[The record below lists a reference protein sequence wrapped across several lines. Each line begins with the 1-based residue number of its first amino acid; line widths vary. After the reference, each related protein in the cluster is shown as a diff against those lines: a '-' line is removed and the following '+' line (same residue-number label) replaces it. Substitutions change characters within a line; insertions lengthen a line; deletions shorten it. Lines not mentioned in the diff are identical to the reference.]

1 MLHEKLTESDVK
13 KIQEEIEHR
22 KLVIRKEALESV
34 KEARAH
40 GDLSEN
46 FEYKAA
52 KQYKNKNESRIR
64 YLEKMLKN
72 AEIIEDLA
80 GSDEVGLNKVVKI
93 YIPEDEEEEGAEPEM
108 ITVNGEQKPMRSI
121 MPLAFINPEL
131 EPYGKQYLFTE
142 GCLSVRG
149 IRANV
154 ARPEF
159 VKARLTLLDGSVLE
173 LDCGGL
179 LARCLQHECDH
190 LDGFLYVDR
199 VSSAAKITLAKKL
212 KKLAATR

>member
-72 AEIIEDLA
+72 AEIIEDHA
-80 GSDEVGLNKVVKI
+80 GSDEVGLNKVVRI
-93 YIPEDEEEEGAEPEM
+93 YIPEDEEEEEYKIVKKKVYTA
-108 ITVNGEQKPMRSI
+108 KPMT
-121 MPLAFINPEL
+121 PEDAVL
-131 EPYGKQYLFTE
+131 QMNLLGHNFYIF
-142 GCLSVRG
+142 C
-149 IRANV
+149 NV
-154 ARPEF
+154 CCTF
-159 VKARLTLLDGSVLE
+159 K
-173 LDCGGL
+173 
-179 LARCLQHECDH
+179 
-190 LDGFLYVDR
+190 FLRTICAV
-199 VSSAAKITLAKKL
+199 
-212 KKLAATR
+212 

>member
-1 MLHEKLTESDVK
+1 MVHEKLTASDVE

-72 AEIIEDLA
+72 AEIIEDHSRA
-80 GSDEVGLNKVVKI
+80 DEVGLNSVVEV
-93 YIPEDEEEEGAEPEM
+93 YIPEDDETEEYKVVTSIRGSSLRGYISIESPLGKALLGHKVGE
-108 ITVNGEQKPMRSI
+108 TVSVKVNESYTYEVEIRNISKS
-121 MPLAFINPEL
+121 
-131 EPYGKQYLFTE
+131 TE
-142 GCLSVRG
+142 SEDK
-149 IRANV
+149 IRQ
-154 ARPEF
+154 F
-159 VKARLTLLDGSVLE
+159 
-173 LDCGGL
+173 
-179 LARCLQHECDH
+179 
-190 LDGFLYVDR
+190 
-199 VSSAAKITLAKKL
+199 
-212 KKLAATR
+212 

>member
-72 AEIIEDLA
+72 AEIIEDHSNA
-80 GSDEVGLNKVVKI
+80 DEVGLNSVVEV
-93 YIPEDEEEEGAEPEM
+93 YIPEDDETEEYKIVTSIRGSSLRGYISIESPLGKALLGHKVGE
-108 ITVNGEQKPMRSI
+108 TVSVKVNENYTYDVEIRNISKS
-121 MPLAFINPEL
+121 
-131 EPYGKQYLFTE
+131 TE
-142 GCLSVRG
+142 SGDK
-149 IRANV
+149 IRQ
-154 ARPEF
+154 F
-159 VKARLTLLDGSVLE
+159 
-173 LDCGGL
+173 
-179 LARCLQHECDH
+179 
-190 LDGFLYVDR
+190 
-199 VSSAAKITLAKKL
+199 
-212 KKLAATR
+212 

>member
-1 MLHEKLTESDVK
+1 MLHEKLTETDVK

-72 AEIIEDLA
+72 AEVIEDHSRA
-80 GSDEVGLNKVVKI
+80 YEVGLNKMVTV
-93 YIPEDEEEEGAEPEM
+93 YIPEDEEEETYKIVTSIRGNSMNGYISIESPLGKALLGHKTGD
-108 ITVNGEQKPMRSI
+108 TVIVKVNETYSYEVEIRNICES
-121 MPLAFINPEL
+121 
-131 EPYGKQYLFTE
+131 TE
-142 GCLSVRG
+142 EEDK
-149 IRANV
+149 IRQ
-154 ARPEF
+154 F
-159 VKARLTLLDGSVLE
+159 
-173 LDCGGL
+173 
-179 LARCLQHECDH
+179 
-190 LDGFLYVDR
+190 
-199 VSSAAKITLAKKL
+199 
-212 KKLAATR
+212 